1 MRSKVPFGDMEAR
14 PSKLHD
20 IISFY
25 RDSAQLQSK
34 VDDVHSHSSGGYDY
48 QTYEDVKPESMDNP
62 PIQHLDS
69 APYHGSREPNVYRP
83 AKAVFEPSDGSEPPA
98 SIDFSSAPV
107 QTSETAA
114 NFTQPSSAE

>member
-1 MRSKVPFGDMEAR
+1 MEAR

-20 IISFY
+20 IVAFY

-34 VDDVHSHSSGGYDY
+34 VDEVHSRSSGGYDY

-69 APYHGSREPNVYRP
+69 APYHGSREPKVYRP
-83 AKAVFEPSDGSEPPA
+83 ASAGSEPADSVEDVVDIPSSVDPVGPA
-98 SIDFSSAPV
+98 EDASNS
-107 QTSETAA
+107 
-114 NFTQPSSAE
+114 TQPPTAE

>member
-1 MRSKVPFGDMEAR
+1 MEAR

-20 IISFY
+20 IIAFY

-34 VDDVHSHSSGGYDY
+34 VDEVHSHSSGGYDY

-83 AKAVFEPSDGSEPPA
+83 AKAVSEPSDGSEAPA
-98 SIDFSSAPV
+98 SIDSSPAPV
-107 QTSETAA
+107 QPAETAS
-114 NFTQPSSAE
+114 NSIQQSTAE

>member
-1 MRSKVPFGDMEAR
+1 MRSKVPFGDVEAR

-20 IISFY
+20 IIAFY

-34 VDDVHSHSSGGYDY
+34 VDEVHSHSSGGYDY
-48 QTYEDVKPESMDNP
+48 QTYEDIKPESMDNP

-83 AKAVFEPSDGSEPPA
+83 ANAVSEPVEPAESVSGTPA
-98 SIDFSSAPV
+98 SDAPVQPAESAPV
-107 QTSETAA
+107 S
-114 NFTQPSSAE
+114 TQPSSA